1 MELTVEQ
8 RTELESVVR
17 IGYDRSVSARA
28 QMVLWRAEGHS
39 VADVA
44 VMAGTTKPTVYK
56 WIDRFEEGGLAGL
69 DSRPS
74 TGRPRSVLGE
84 VRARVL
90 ALTKVPPP
98 AETGL
103 THWSSYEMACYL
115 RRCEG
120 ISVSHN
126 FVSMLWREHGLQP
139 HRQGTFKVSR
149 DPDFPGEGRGHR
161 GSVSGPPGG
170 CGGAVVD
177 E

>member
-74 TGRPRSVLGE
+74 TGRPRSVSGE
-84 VRARVL
+84 VRARIL

-103 THWSSYEMACYL
+103 THWSSYEMARYL

-149 DPDFPGEGRGHR
+149 DPDFPGEGRRHR

-170 CGGAVVD
+170 CGGAVV
-177 E
+177 